1 MDVLEHL
8 PKDVL
13 HDVVDKLIRLKHA
26 KTEVIINAPF
36 GHSADTPMHFDLTD
50 DTE

>member
-1 MDVLEHL
+1 
-8 PKDVL
+8 
-13 HDVVDKLIRLKHA
+13 VVDKLIRLKHA